1 MTSWLKSARLSAG
14 ISQSEI
20 ARRTSLY
27 QANISEIEN
36 GFTNPN
42 MSTVEE
48 YLSAL
53 GLKLIPVSRSIPS
66 IQEFAL
72 EMGLALT
79 QKKSERTLRLLIEFV
94 NQVKKLNRDDFIFA
108 TTSRP
113 TSTGDERYDALL
125 AATVEYL
132 HVERKLP
139 RPNWVTASRYKLR
152 EPWIVDKYA
161 TKQDN
166 LGKITPKQ
174 FLDRNILISP
184 TEFVSV

>member
-1 MTSWLKSARLSAG
+1 MTSWLKSARESAG
-14 ISQSEI
+14 LSQSEI

-36 GFTNPN
+36 GFTDPHL
-42 MSTVEE
+42 STVKE

-72 EMGLALT
+72 EISSALK
-79 QKKSERTLRLLIEFV
+79 QKKSERAFRLLIEFV
-94 NQVKKLNRDDFIFA
+94 NQAKKLNRDDFLFA
-108 TTSRP
+108 TTLRP
-113 TSTGDERYDALL
+113 TNTGDERFDALL

-132 HVERKLP
+132 HADRKLP
-139 RPNWVTASRYKLR
+139 RPNWVTAGRYKLR
-152 EPWIVDKYA
+152 EPWIVDRYA
-161 TKQDN
+161 TKYDN
-166 LGKITPKQ
+166 LERITPKQ

-184 TEFVSV
+184 AEFASK

>member
-1 MTSWLKSARLSAG
+1 MTSWLKSARQSAG

-42 MSTVEE
+42 LSTVEE

-72 EMGLALT
+72 EISLALS
-79 QKKSERTLRLLIEFV
+79 QRKPERAFRLLIEFV
-94 NQVKKLNRDDFIFA
+94 NQAKKLSRDEFLFA
-108 TTSRP
+108 TSLKP
-113 TSTGDERYDALL
+113 TNTGDERYDALL

-132 HVERKLP
+132 HSDRKLP
-139 RPNWVTASRYKLR
+139 RPNWVTAGRYKLR

-161 TKQDN
+161 TKSDN
-166 LGKITPKQ
+166 LERITPRQ

-184 TEFVSV
+184 AELASV